1 MRIEELEVVC
11 QEAARNVVERHPRP
25 VPTTIV
31 LPLPSR
37 TRVTVLEHWP
47 DDDDLR
53 TRLLEQFATDVMR
66 PENAPCYGFVAEGV
80 VAGEDGPLDVVVVTY
95 GARRNH
101 PRITA
106 AALADGEVGEFTEAE
121 PLESLAMPFLAPLQ
135 RAADD
140 ATAPDALGRDV
151 SGSG

>member
-1 MRIEELEVVC
+1 MVC
-11 QEAARNVVERHPRP
+11 QEAARNVVDRHPRP

-31 LPLPSR
+31 LPLPSS

-53 TRLLEQFATDVMR
+53 AQLLEQFASDVMR

-80 VAGEDGPLDVVVVTY
+80 VDAEAGPVDVLVVTY

-106 AALADGEVGEFTEAE
+106 AVLDGDGVGEFTEAE
-121 PLESLAMPFLAPLQ
+121 PLEPLAMPFLAPLQ

-140 ATAPDALGRDV
+140 AAAPDALGRDV